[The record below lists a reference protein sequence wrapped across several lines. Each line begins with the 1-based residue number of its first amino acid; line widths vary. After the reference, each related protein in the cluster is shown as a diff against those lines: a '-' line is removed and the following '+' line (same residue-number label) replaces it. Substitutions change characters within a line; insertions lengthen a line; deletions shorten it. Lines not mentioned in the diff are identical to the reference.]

1 MTSSPA
7 SFTITTDTPPSITL
21 GGIETSAGH
30 WTLSGTVSDAN
41 PAGLTV
47 NFGGALSGQTAIT
60 DANGNYS
67 LATTISGPATV
78 SATVTDGLGQ
88 PSNEADFTI
97 TADTPSITLSG
108 TETSAGHWTLSGTV
122 TDAFGSAGLTVNF
135 GGALSGQTATTDANG
150 NYSLATTISGPATV
164 SATVTDGLTLTSSP
178 ASFTITTDTPPSIT
192 LGGTETSAGH
202 WTLSGTVSD
211 ANPANLTVNFG
222 GALSGQTAT
231 TDANGNY
238 SLSTTI
244 SGPATVSATVTDGL
258 GQPSNEADFAITAD
272 TPPSITLSG
281 IETSAGHWTLSG
293 TVSDANPANLT
304 VNFGGALSGQTATT
318 DSYGNYS
325 LATTISGPAT
335 VSATVTDGLG
345 LPSNEADFAIT
356 ADTPPSITLSGTE
369 TSAGHWTLSGTV
381 SDANP
386 ANLTVNFGGAL
397 SGQTATTDSYGN
409 YSLATTISGP
419 ATVSATVTD
428 GLGLTQ

>member
-1 MTSSPA
+1 M
-7 SFTITTDTPPSITL
+7 
-21 GGIETSAGH
+21 
-30 WTLSGTVSDAN
+30 SGTVSDAN
-41 PAGLTV
+41 PANLTV
-47 NFGGALSGQTAIT
+47 NFGGALSGQTATT

-67 LATTISGPATV
+67 LSTTISGPATV
-78 SATVTDGLGQ
+78 NATVTDGLGQ

-97 TADTPSITLSG
+97 TADPPSITLSG
-108 TETSAGHWTLSGTV
+108 TETSVGHWTLSGTV
-122 TDAFGSAGLTVNF
+122 SDANPAGLTVNF

-164 SATVTDGLTLTSSP
+164 SATVTDGLDFNQFSE
-178 ASFTITTDTPPSIT
+178 ADFTITADTPPSIT
-192 LGGTETSAGH
+192 LGGIETSAGH

-258 GQPSNEADFAITAD
+258 GLTSNEADFAITAD
-272 TPPSITLSG
+272 TPPSITLGG

-318 DSYGNYS
+318 DAYGNYS

-345 LPSNEADFAIT
+345 L
-356 ADTPPSITLSGTE
+356 
-369 TSAGHWTLSGTV
+369 
-381 SDANP
+381 
-386 ANLTVNFGGAL
+386 
-397 SGQTATTDSYGN
+397 
-409 YSLATTISGP
+409 
-419 ATVSATVTD
+419 
-428 GLGLTQ
+428 